1 MAVIE
6 ATLTENIGDA
16 GVDEGEDMIVGQVR
30 YSSSVMISESHHD

>member
-30 YSSSVMISESHHD
+30 YCDDQRVSP